1 MKRSFQPIQWALG
14 LVTAMVLFSC
24 QKQEDETI
32 PVLKVPMAMVP
43 ADGGSQNLEVAAT
56 SAWTLSVLYEG
67 ASEGWIT
74 LSQTSGGAGVW
85 QVGMT
90 VSKNS
95 DTEPRSATIVLSG
108 PTLQTKKQVS
118 QMSASGGGTVAQA
131 PLWMELPVLD
141 DPNLYFFTHD
151 WEAGK
156 YINKEVSPKRN
167 YSFYWDPQ
175 NYVSIW
181 VAYPLNTNLRKGSV
195 GRYEE
200 NGKEVF
206 PKDPILKD
214 LSMTQP
220 DLYGNSYG
228 GSDTVTGAPAD
239 DLEGWTR
246 GHQIPSYDRQATVNS
261 NKATFYGTNM
271 TPQQYDFNSG
281 IWANL
286 ESLVRTYADGSDTLY
301 VCTGCD
307 LSNALGWTGFKSGV
321 SARVP
326 GAYYKALLRKKGETY
341 SAAAYYLPHDY
352 SIASESRSDL
362 KKYLISVSELE
373 KLVGVDFFATLPAV
387 VGKDQAAAIESAN
400 PSTVVSKW

>member
-14 LVTAMVLFSC
+14 LAAAMVLFSC

-32 PVLKVPMAMVP
+32 PVLKVPMAMVS

-131 PLWMELPVLD
+131 PLWMELPALD
-141 DPNLYFFTHD
+141 NPDLMFFTHD
-151 WEAGK
+151 WNGGR
-156 YINKEVSPKRN
+156 YISKSSSPKRSW
-167 YSFYWDPQ
+167 SFYWDPK
-175 NYVSIW
+175 NYVSHW
-181 VAYPLNTNLRKGSV
+181 VAYPLNKDLRKGSY
-195 GRYEE
+195 GRYDSH
-200 NGKEVF
+200 GGGF
-206 PKDPILKD
+206 PKDPILNELGMK
-214 LSMTQP
+214 QP
-220 DLYGNSYG
+220 DLWSSSYG
-228 GSDTVTGAPAD
+228 G
-239 DLEGWTR
+239 GWTR
-246 GHQIPSYDRQATVNS
+246 GHQIPSADRQENEAVNMCTYYS
-261 NKATFYGTNM
+261 TNM
-271 TPQQYDFNSG
+271 TPQQYDFNGG
-281 IWANL
+281 IWADL
-286 ESLVRTYADGSDTLY
+286 ESRVRSYSNNADTLY
-301 VCTGCD
+301 VVTGCHITSD
-307 LSNALGWTGFKSGV
+307 CGWSGSNGGV
-321 SARVP
+321 AARVP
-326 GAYYKALLRKKGETY
+326 AAYYKALLRLKGGSY
-341 SAAAYYLPHDY
+341 SAAAYYLPHSKD
-352 SIASESRSDL
+352 IASDNFSNYSL
-362 KKYLISVSELE
+362 SVSELE